1 MMQAEFRQYHYPHTF
16 VLESGVSLPEIDLAY
31 QTWGQMNAAGDNVIW
46 ICHAF
51 TGSQDVADWWQGLVG
66 PGKLFNPEN
75 NFIVCANIL
84 GSHYGS
90 TGPLS
95 TNPQTGE
102 PYFHTFPDVTIRD
115 VINAFELLRQ
125 ELGIHRIKTCIG
137 GSMGGQQAVEWGIIN
152 PDLIQ
157 NLILVATNA
166 VHSPWGVAFN
176 ESQRMAIE
184 LDKTWGESHPKAGID
199 GMKAARATA
208 LISYRNYETYQI
220 TQARQDHS
228 LEKTL
233 RAVSYQRYQGEKLAQ
248 RFNAYSYYILSKM
261 MDSQDVGRNRGGII
275 PALKQIKSNTLVIG
289 IKSDALFPIVEQEF
303 LAKHLPGASFQ
314 VIDSLYGHDGFLIE
328 SGLMTKAI
336 RLWQKLQLLEVNP
349 MAEFFRELE
358 LL

>member
-1 MMQAEFRQYHYPHTF
+1 MQAEFRHFHYSHPF
-16 VLESGVSLPEIDLAY
+16 ILESGEQLPQIDLAY

-51 TGSQDVADWWQGLVG
+51 TGSHDVAEWWQGLVG

-95 TNPQTGE
+95 TNPQTQK
-102 PYFHTFPDVTIRD
+102 PYFHSFPDISIRD
-115 VINAFELLRQ
+115 VVQAFELLRI
-125 ELGIHRIKTCIG
+125 ELGVNRIKTCIG
-137 GSMGGQQAVEWGIIN
+137 GSMGGQQAVEWGIMN
-152 PDLIQ
+152 PNLIL

-166 VHSPWGVAFN
+166 VHSPWGVALN

-184 LDKTWGESHPKAGID
+184 VDHTWKESHPQAGIE

-208 LISYRNYETYQI
+208 LISYRNYETYQV
-220 TQARQDHS
+220 TQSRQDHS

-248 RFNAYSYYILSKM
+248 RFNAFSYYVLSKM

-275 PALKQIKSNTLVIG
+275 PALKLIKSNTLVIG

-303 LAKHLPGASFQ
+303 LAKQIPGASFQ

-349 MAEFFRELE
+349 MAEFFRKLTHA
-358 LL
+358 

>member
-1 MMQAEFRQYHYPHTF
+1 MQAEFRHYHYPHSFT
-16 VLESGVSLPEIDLAY
+16 LESGVSLPYIDLAY
-31 QTWGQMNAAGDNVIW
+31 QTLGQMNAAGDNVIW

-95 TNPQTGE
+95 VNPSTGK
-102 PYFHTFPDVTIRD
+102 PYYHTFPDVTIRD
-115 VINAFELLRQ
+115 VVNTFELLRV
-125 ELGIHRIKTCIG
+125 ELGIHSIKTCIG

-184 LDKTWGESHPKAGID
+184 LDKTWGESQPKAGIE
-199 GMKAARATA
+199 GMKAARSMA
-208 LISYRNYETYQI
+208 LISYRNYETYKI

-248 RFNAYSYYILSKM
+248 RFNAYSYYILSKILY
-261 MDSQDVGRNRGGII
+261 SQYVFLNRCVII
-275 PALKQIKSNTLVIG
+275 PALNQIKSNKFLIG
-289 IKSDALFPIVEQEF
+289 IK
-303 LAKHLPGASFQ
+303 
-314 VIDSLYGHDGFLIE
+314 
-328 SGLMTKAI
+328 
-336 RLWQKLQLLEVNP
+336 
-349 MAEFFRELE
+349 
-358 LL
+358 